1 MTTNP
6 EPTTATFSTPTVHCG
21 SCLANITDALEPV
34 DGIVSTQTDL
44 DSKAVK
50 VAFDPHLID
59 TTRIAAL
66 IGDAGY
72 DVAGITG

>member
-1 MTTNP
+1 MTNSP
-6 EPTTATFSTPTVHCG
+6 EPTIVTFSTPTVHCG
-21 SCLANITDALEPV
+21 SCLANISDALDPLE
-34 DGIVSTQTDL
+34 GIVSTETDL
-44 DSKAVK
+44 DSKSVK

-59 TTRIAAL
+59 ATKIAAL